1 MYTYCSYMLHME
13 CLIWIVW
20 HVVALSSLDLLVAA
34 STILSGTLL
43 MPARRVS
50 GTLVQHR
57 FSLISSLPCG
67 RRIKFSLLA
76 WPANLGYVW
85 NVKWS
90 FISYLTPHADPLP
103 WPAAK
108 TVYKQ
113 LATLSST
120 QNFWKMSEWY
130 SMVSM
135 PQSDFFFLQPLTQL
149 SS

>member
-1 MYTYCSYMLHME
+1 ME

-90 FISYLTPHADPLP
+90 FISYLTPPRRPTPMTSCQDSIQ
-103 WPAAK
+103 AAG
-108 TVYKQ
+108 
-113 LATLSST
+113 
-120 QNFWKMSEWY
+120 
-130 SMVSM
+130 
-135 PQSDFFFLQPLTQL
+135 DFVFYPKLLKNE
-149 SS
+149 